1 MTLSN
6 GALSHPNCLTHP
18 TRSVDTCHKVRRL
31 KNPVVK
37 ERVRDLKGAFRWFTL
52 GVILMAG
59 GCTNAQLRISTLNQG
74 ATLADIQYQMVLRNL
89 ACFTANPSAIP
100 WHVSITAGTAQVAD
114 AATAH
119 SAFLAHFPTTA
130 INRFFE
136 WDPGVT
142 GSRTIVQQ
150 WSTNPIVHTDA
161 LKVLQMAYRRGLG
174 FQDMPDQKLLDDV
187 AHDIK
192 KQIILTEDLRT
203 ETGLFYQSQF
213 ARLQKSYDS
222 LRRGTKSTVGDQQ
235 VMPEVG
241 ADPDLDR
248 KSPLAREVVREV
260 NDIVEDLQSIPTG
273 WFGVGRWHDVPKDAC
288 YVAHEGK
295 VYVWV
300 TKDHRDDLSKF
311 TMAVLDIATAIQ
323 EPETLNAQ
331 GSGLSFS
338 PGFTAPQ

>member
-1 MTLSN
+1 
-6 GALSHPNCLTHP
+6 
-18 TRSVDTCHKVRRL
+18 
-31 KNPVVK
+31 
-37 ERVRDLKGAFRWFTL
+37 
-52 GVILMAG
+52 
-59 GCTNAQLRISTLNQG
+59 
-74 ATLADIQYQMVLRNL
+74 MVLRNL
-89 ACFTANPSAIP
+89 ACFAANPSAIP
-100 WHVSITAGTAQVAD
+100 WHMSITGGTAQVAD

-119 SAFLAHFPTTA
+119 SAFLAHFPRLGL
-130 INRFFE
+130 NNFFE

-174 FQDMPDQKLLDDV
+174 FQDMPDKELLDDV

-192 KQIILTEDLRT
+192 KQIISTEDMRT
-203 ETGLFYQSQF
+203 ETALFYQSQF
-213 ARLQKSYDS
+213 ARLEKSYDS
-222 LRRGTKSTVGDQQ
+222 LRRATHSTIGDQQ
-235 VMPEVG
+235 LMPGVG
-241 ADPDLDR
+241 EPDPDIDR
-248 KSPLAREVVREV
+248 KSPLAREVAREV

-273 WFGVGRWHDVPKDAC
+273 WFGVGRWRDVPKDAC

-295 VYVWV
+295 VYIWV
-300 TKDHRDDLSKF
+300 TEEHRDDLSQF

-323 EPETLNAQ
+323 EPETLNVQ

>member
-1 MTLSN
+1 M
-6 GALSHPNCLTHP
+6 
-18 TRSVDTCHKVRRL
+18 
-31 KNPVVK
+31 
-37 ERVRDLKGAFRWFTL
+37 KGLRQWFIL
-52 GVILMAG
+52 GVLLTCG
-59 GCTNAQLRISTLNQG
+59 GCTNTQLRISTLNQG
-74 ATLADIQYQMVLRNL
+74 ATLADIQYQMILRNL
-89 ACFTANPSAIP
+89 ACFAANPSAIP
-100 WHVSITAGTAQVAD
+100 WHMSITTGTAQVAD

-119 SAFLAHFPTTA
+119 SAFLAHFPRLGL
-130 INRFFE
+130 NNFFE

-174 FQDMPDQKLLDDV
+174 FQELPDKKLLDDV

-192 KQIILTEDLRT
+192 KQIISTEDMRT
-203 ETGLFYQSQF
+203 ETALFYQSQF
-213 ARLQKSYDS
+213 ARLEKSYDS
-222 LRRGTKSTVGDQQ
+222 LRRATHSTIGDQQ
-235 VMPEVG
+235 FMPGVG
-241 ADPDLDR
+241 EPDPDIDH
-248 KSPLAREVVREV
+248 KSPLAREVAREV

-273 WFGVGRWHDVPKDAC
+273 WFGVGRWRDVPKDAC

-295 VYVWV
+295 VYIWV
-300 TKDHRDDLSKF
+300 TADHRDDLSKF

-323 EPETLNAQ
+323 EPETLNVQ